1 MTLRGLIFLSGLMLF
16 GAINLPA
23 HAADEEPNEEVASE
37 DEAEP
42 VQSIYVPMPPAFV
55 TNVGS
60 SGSRLSYVKAELTLR
75 VSSPEAETAVQDHEP
90 RLRHEM
96 VMLLSAESR
105 DTLSTTQGQDK
116 LREQALEAFNGV
128 LKEEETNAEIR
139 DVLFTSFV
147 VQK

>member
-1 MTLRGLIFLSGLMLF
+1 MTLRGLFFLSSLVLLGSV
-16 GAINLPA
+16 NLPA
-23 HAADEEPNEEVASE
+23 RADEAPDEEASE
-37 DEAEP
+37 AEAEP
-42 VQSIYVPMPPAFV
+42 VQSIYVEMPPAFV

-75 VSSPEAETAVQDHEP
+75 VSSPEAETAVREHEP

-96 VMLLSAESR
+96 VMLLSSESR
-105 DTLSTTQGQDK
+105 DTLSTTQGQDT
-116 LREQALEAFNGV
+116 LRSKALEAFNGV
-128 LKEEETNAEIR
+128 LTDEHTNAEIR